1 MKIFITGA
9 NRGLGLAMVEVGL
22 KKGHIVFAGVRS
34 NLAQHTE
41 QLLVLQ
47 KQYKQQLRLLHIDVS
62 DEASIKN
69 AAEVVKS
76 NEHYLDVIINNAA
89 ILNERDKT
97 IEELDIQACAY
108 AFDVNTLGPMRIIKH
123 FLPIIRAGLLNGMG
137 KNQAI
142 INISSEAASLTNA
155 YSGDYPY
162 GMSKVALNMLTEKLD
177 VYLKNDGIRA
187 LSIHPGW
194 MKTDMG
200 GEKAPTDPNQTAE
213 NIFEM
218 IETKPSNS
226 SPFAFIDQYGNSMD
240 I

>member
-34 NLAQHTE
+34 NLAQNTE
-41 QLLVLQ
+41 QLQALQ
-47 KQYKQQLRLLHIDVS
+47 KQYNEQLRILHIDVS
-62 DEASIKN
+62 DEASIK
-69 AAEVVKS
+69 AASEAVKS
-76 NEHYLDVIINNAA
+76 TDQYLDVVINNAA
-89 ILNERDKT
+89 ILNERDNT
-97 IEELDIQACAY
+97 IEALDIQACAY
-108 AFDVNTLGPMRIIKH
+108 AFDVNTLGPMRITKH
-123 FLPIIRAGLLNGMG
+123 FLPVIRAGLRNGTG

-162 GMSKVALNMLTEKLD
+162 GMSKVALNMLTEKLN

-200 GEKAPTDPNQTAE
+200 GEKAPTDPNETAE
-213 NIFEM
+213 DIFEI
-218 IETKPSNS
+218 IETKKSNS
-226 SPFAFIDQYGNSMD
+226 SPFAFIDQYGNPMD